1 MDEIEIQAGKPDGAA
16 RGQLVDAL
24 LAFNRDATGI
34 VEDEELSSFLRD
46 EAGDLIAGVYGWVFG
61 GAAEVALLWVRQD
74 HRARGL
80 GGRLLTAFEAKA
92 AAMGCRQ
99 MVIRTHSFQ
108 APEFYRA
115 HGYEDVAAVDD
126 YPAGHRYH
134 LLRKR
139 LLR

>member
-1 MDEIEIQAGKPDGAA
+1 MDEIEIQAGKPDSAA

-134 LLRKR
+134 LLRKS

>member
-1 MDEIEIQAGKPDGAA
+1 M
-16 RGQLVDAL
+16 DAL